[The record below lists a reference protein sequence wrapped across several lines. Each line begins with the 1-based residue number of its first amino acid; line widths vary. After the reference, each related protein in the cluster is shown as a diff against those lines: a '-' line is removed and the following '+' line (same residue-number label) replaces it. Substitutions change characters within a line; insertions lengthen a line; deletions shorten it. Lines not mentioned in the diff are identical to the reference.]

1 MLGYLATGG
10 CRMEYLRR
18 ELDDPAAAPCG
29 RCDNCTGRPWSA
41 AVSAAGT
48 AAARD
53 RLMRPGVDVAPRKM
67 WPTGMKDLGVEVAG
81 KIPAGQA
88 AETGRALG
96 RLTDLG
102 WGPRLRAL
110 LDAGPAGGTEPDGPG
125 PDGRTAPDDLVAAM
139 VKVLAA
145 WDWAERPAGV
155 VTVPSRRRPQLIGS
169 LGRQL
174 AGIGR
179 LPYLGAL
186 AYTWDTGG
194 DAGDG
199 DGPGAP
205 PTAPGP
211 ARHFNSAQR
220 LLGVWQALAL
230 PADLAA
236 AVAGAGGPVLL
247 VDDQIDT
254 GWTMTVAARLLR
266 LAGAPAVLPFALAV
280 TAG

>member
-1 MLGYLATGG
+1 
-10 CRMEYLRR
+10 
-18 ELDDPAAAPCG
+18 
-29 RCDNCTGRPWSA
+29 
-41 AVSAAGT
+41 
-48 AAARD
+48 
-53 RLMRPGVDVAPRKM
+53 
-67 WPTGMKDLGVEVAG
+67 VAG
-81 KIPAGQA
+81 KIPATEA
-88 AETGRALG
+88 AATGRALG

-102 WGPRLRAL
+102 WGVRLRAL
-110 LDAGPAGGTEPDGPG
+110 LDTGPAAGPGAGPG
-125 PDGRTAPDDLVAAM
+125 DEPAPDDLVAAM

-145 WDWAERPAGV
+145 WDWEQRPAGV

-179 LPYLGAL
+179 LPYLGEL
-186 AYTWDTGG
+186 AYTWD
-194 DAGDG
+194 DG

-205 PTAPGP
+205 RPAPGP

-220 LLGVWQALAL
+220 LRGVWQALAL
-230 PADLAA
+230 PADVAA
-236 AVAGAGGPVLL
+236 AVEGAGGPVLL

>member
-1 MLGYLATGG
+1 
-10 CRMEYLRR
+10 
-18 ELDDPAAAPCG
+18 
-29 RCDNCTGRPWSA
+29 
-41 AVSAAGT
+41 
-48 AAARD
+48 
-53 RLMRPGVDVAPRKM
+53 M

-81 KIPAGQA
+81 KIPANQA

-110 LDAGPAGGTEPDGPG
+110 LEAGPADGTG
-125 PDGRTAPDDLVAAM
+125 PDRPGAGSGDQPAPDDLIAAM
-139 VKVLAA
+139 VTVLAA
-145 WDWAERPAGV
+145 WDWAQRPAGV
-155 VTVPSRRRPQLIGS
+155 VTVPSRRHPQLIGS

-174 AGIGR
+174 ASLGR

-186 AYTWDTGG
+186 AYTWDAGWDDRAGT
-194 DAGDG
+194 GDG
-199 DGPGAP
+199 VGAP
-205 PTAPGP
+205 PPASAP

-220 LLGVWQALAL
+220 LRGVWQALAL

-254 GWTMTVAARLLR
+254 GWTMTVASRLLR

>member
-1 MLGYLATGG
+1 
-10 CRMEYLRR
+10 
-18 ELDDPAAAPCG
+18 
-29 RCDNCTGRPWSA
+29 
-41 AVSAAGT
+41 
-48 AAARD
+48 
-53 RLMRPGVDVAPRKM
+53 MRPGVDVAPRKM

-81 KIPAGQA
+81 KIPATEA

-102 WGPRLRAL
+102 RGPRLRPL
-110 LDAGPAGGTEPDGPG
+110 PAAAAPDGPG
-125 PDGRTAPDDLVAAM
+125 TGPELPRRGL

-145 WDWAERPAGV
+145 WDWAQRPAGV
-155 VTVPSRRRPQLIGS
+155 VTVPSRRHPQLIGS

-174 AGIGR
+174 AGFGGCPTSAR
-179 LPYLGAL
+179 WP
-186 AYTWDTGG
+186 TGM
-194 DAGDG
+194 
-199 DGPGAP
+199 PG
-205 PTAPGP
+205 PGP

-220 LLGVWQALAL
+220 LRGVWQALAV

-254 GWTMTVAARLLR
+254 GWTMTVAARR
-266 LAGAPAVLPFALAV
+266 SAWPAPAVLPFALAV

>member
-1 MLGYLATGG
+1 
-10 CRMEYLRR
+10 RR

-29 RCDNCTGRPWSA
+29 RCDNCTGRHWSA
-41 AVSAAGT
+41 AVSEAGT
-48 AAARD
+48 AAARG
-53 RLMRPGVDVAPRKM
+53 RLMRPRGGGAPREM
-67 WPTGMKDLGVEVAG
+67 WAPRGMGPGGGGGGEKPGH
-81 KIPAGQA
+81 PAPA
-88 AETGRALG
+88 DRP
-96 RLTDLG
+96 RPP
-102 WGPRLRAL
+102 GPPARRGGAPRRGAL
-110 LDAGPAGGTEPDGPG
+110 LEGGPVNGPVLANTVLANTGPDGP
-125 PDGRTAPDDLVAAM
+125 RTGSGDQPAPDDLVAAM

-145 WDWAERPAGV
+145 WDWAQRPAGV
-155 VTVPSRRRPQLIGS
+155 VTVPSRRHPQLIGS

-186 AYTWDTGG
+186 AYTWDDGG
-194 DAGDG
+194 GDG
-199 DGPGAP
+199 DRSGAP
-205 PTAPGP
+205 PPASGP
-211 ARHFNSAQR
+211 ARPLHSPQR
-220 LLGVWQALAL
+220 LRGVWQALAL

-236 AVAGAGGPVLL
+236 AVEEAGGPVLL